1 MPHVSPETL
10 QLLSGLAGS
19 FIGGLL
25 FVWRVRRQL
34 PDLLRRV
41 AVLLANAMR
50 ANIAEEARAVL
61 VAELE
66 PTTRRLKVLEEGHAE
81 LEHATAQL
89 WRRELERNPE
99 PKAATP

>member
-25 FVWRVRRQL
+25 FVWRIRRQL
-34 PDLLRRV
+34 PERV

-50 ANIAEEARAVL
+50 AHIAKEARAVL
-61 VAELE
+61 VAELA
-66 PTTRRLKVLEEGHAE
+66 PTTKRLQVLEEGQAE
-81 LEHATAQL
+81 LQHSTAQL